1 MLAAF
6 LPFLISTNS
15 YGIIAM
21 LILMGSSVILT
32 IPVFASRGSR
42 QALWFGVVG
51 FLLTVELAVLLALG
65 IMVNNGDLW
74 RS

>member
-15 YGIIAM
+15 FGIIAM
-21 LILMGSSVILT
+21 LILMGSSVIFT
-32 IPVFASRGSR
+32 IPVFASRGTK

-51 FLLTVELAVLLALG
+51 FLLTVELVVLVTLG
-65 IMVNNGDLW
+65 VLVNNGDLW

>member
-21 LILMGSSVILT
+21 LILMGSTVILT
-32 IPVFASRGSR
+32 IPVFASRGTR
-42 QALWFGVVG
+42 QAVWFGVVG
-51 FLLTVELAVLLALG
+51 FLLTVEFAVLLALG